1 MKRRLTVSLLWLTK
15 IPVAAWRTGRC
26 DDVLPSDIWQA
37 PGLAELKAGAAAAEK
52 ARLLVGA
59 KTQREGDY
67 IAAIETFFRDANQL
81 DHRTRALAYE
91 KANVQRS
98 PEEFIERSSQH
109 IPERYRHTVR
119 SFGLF
124 APRAMAQTSDTVFA
138 ILGQELRT
146 RPKPRRWAESIKRDF
161 GRDPLLDS
169 KGNRMTWVR
178 RLAPRSSC

>member
-59 KTQREGDY
+59 KTQRESDY

-98 PEEFIERSSQH
+98 RKSS
-109 IPERYRHTVR
+109 
-119 SFGLF
+119 LN
-124 APRAMAQTSDTVFA
+124 ARASTFLSVIGTPSGALDCSPHAQW
-138 ILGQELRT
+138 R
-146 RPKPRRWAESIKRDF
+146 KPRTPSSPSWD
-161 GRDPLLDS
+161 
-169 KGNRMTWVR
+169 
-178 RLAPRSSC
+178 RS